1 MHYKKNA
8 LMMYTQRLL
17 KHVYMLISPMY
28 TSGSNYLETKKCL
41 SQQQSRVFS
50 KFLDLFCQ
58 DEYQLTNLRASQAVR
73 RKIHL

>member
-1 MHYKKNA
+1 
-8 LMMYTQRLL
+8 MMYTQRLL
-17 KHVYMLISPMY
+17 KHVHMLISLMY

-58 DEYQLTNLRASQAVR
+58 DKYQLTNLRASQAVR